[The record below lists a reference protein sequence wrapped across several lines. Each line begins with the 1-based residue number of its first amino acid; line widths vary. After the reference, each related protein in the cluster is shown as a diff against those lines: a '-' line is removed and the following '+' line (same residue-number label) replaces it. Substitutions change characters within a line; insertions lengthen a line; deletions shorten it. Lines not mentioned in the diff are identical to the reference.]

1 MAETMK
7 RLISLLLV
15 ACVSGCNS
23 GDQRSVQ
30 DRALSEITAAME
42 AASSLAIVEP
52 VRSSAQR
59 ALFEHNLVKR
69 NSAYLVLSAS
79 PNELNLL
86 QELRGLIPTVSNHQ
100 SLGSVELQRIM
111 ARTSELKRI
120 GASVIGLLPD
130 AGRRESV
137 LFSLPTG
144 KLGMLAVWDY
154 KADQGKMYTM
164 QEALTFEVAKSPAV
178 LSLSENPNDP
188 RRLWTVGWNTDAE
201 HYSLY
206 LEDTKAATGG
216 TYWNPDSIRAFAEK
230 LTQ

>member
-1 MAETMK
+1 
-7 RLISLLLV
+7 
-15 ACVSGCNS
+15 
-23 GDQRSVQ
+23 
-30 DRALSEITAAME
+30 ME

-52 VRSSAQR
+52 VKSPAQR
-59 ALFEHNLVKR
+59 ALFEHNLVEQ
-69 NSAYLVLSAS
+69 NPTYLVLSAS
-79 PNELNLL
+79 PDELNLL
-86 QELRGLIPTVSNHQ
+86 QELRVLIPTVSNHQ

-111 ARTSELKRI
+111 VRTSELKTI

-137 LFSLPTG
+137 LFRLPTG

-164 QEALTFEVAKSPAV
+164 QEALTFEVANRPAV
-178 LSLSENPNDP
+178 LSLSENPTDP
-188 RRLWTVGWNTDAE
+188 RRLWTAGWNTDAE

-206 LEDTKAATGG
+206 LEDTKAENGETS
-216 TYWNPDSIRAFAEK
+216 WNPDSIRAFAEK

>member
-1 MAETMK
+1 M
-7 RLISLLLV
+7 RHIISLSVLACLL
-15 ACVSGCNS
+15 GCHS
-23 GDQRSVQ
+23 GDRRNMQ
-30 DRALSEITAAME
+30 DRALNEITAAME
-42 AASSLAIVEP
+42 TASSSVIVAP
-52 VRSSAQR
+52 VGSSAQR
-59 ALFEHNLVKR
+59 ALFEQNLIEQ
-69 NSAYLVLSAS
+69 NATYLVLSAS
-79 PNELNLL
+79 SEELNLL
-86 QELRGLIPTVSNHQ
+86 QELRALIPTVSNHQ
-100 SLGSVELQRIM
+100 SLGSVELDRIM
-111 ARTSELKRI
+111 AQTSELKRI

-130 AGRRESV
+130 AGRRASV

-164 QEALTFEVAKSPAV
+164 QEALTFEVAKRPAV
-178 LSLSENPNDP
+178 LSLSESATDP

-216 TYWNPDSIRAFAEK
+216 TDWNPDSIRAFAEK